1 MSGWVSRPALSND
14 ERRYCDEWEGCMMRT
29 EGERAF
35 GFLLYDAA
43 RFLRRDF
50 EKRAKSVGLT
60 RAQWSVIAHLL
71 RGEGITQKAL
81 ADILDLKAIT
91 LTRMVERLEKDGWIV
106 RRAHATDRRA
116 KLLFLTSKVRPVVET
131 MSDLGAKTRAR
142 ALRGF
147 SKTEQLALLNF
158 LTRIKSNLADEV
170 AEPAS
175 GRNRASTSHGRRGSK
190 PETRRSS

>member
-1 MSGWVSRPALSND
+1 MMGAD
-14 ERRYCDEWEGCMMRT
+14 GDWEGWMMRI
-29 EGERAF
+29 EGGRAF

-43 RFLRRDF
+43 RLLRRDF

-91 LTRMVERLEKDGWIV
+91 LTRMVERLEEDGWIM

-116 KLLFLTSKVRPVVET
+116 KLLFLTTKVKPIVET
-131 MSDLGAKTRAR
+131 MSDLGAKTRTR

-147 SKTEQLALLNF
+147 SKAEQAAMLNF
-158 LTRIKSNLADEV
+158 LTRIKSNLTNEAP
-170 AEPAS
+170 EPAS
-175 GRNRASTSHGRRGSK
+175 RMNHSNTSHA
-190 PETRRSS
+190 RRSNKPKAERPS

>member
-1 MSGWVSRPALSND
+1 MS
-14 ERRYCDEWEGCMMRT
+14 T

-43 RFLRRDF
+43 RLLRRDF
-50 EKRAKSVGLT
+50 EKRAKSIGLT

-71 RGEGITQKAL
+71 RGEGITQKTL

-91 LTRMVERLEKDGWIV
+91 LTRMVERLEEDGWIV
-106 RRAHATDRRA
+106 RRAHPTDRRA
-116 KLLFLTSKVRPVVET
+116 KLLFLTSKVQPVVET

-147 SKTEQLALLNF
+147 SRTEQLALLNF
-158 LTRIKSNLADEV
+158 LTRIKSNLAEETS
-170 AEPAS
+170 EPAS
-175 GRNRASTSHGRRGSK
+175 GRDHTRALHRRRGIK
-190 PETRRSS
+190 PKTRGSS

>member
-1 MSGWVSRPALSND
+1 
-14 ERRYCDEWEGCMMRT
+14 MMRKMG
-29 EGERAF
+29 EGAF

-43 RFLRRDF
+43 RLLRRDF

-91 LTRMVERLEKDGWIV
+91 LTRMVERLEKDEWIV

-116 KLLFLTSKVRPVVET
+116 KLLFLTNKVRPIVET
-131 MSDLGAKTRAR
+131 MSNLGAKTRAR

-147 SKTEQLALLNF
+147 SKAEQMALLNF
-158 LTRIKSNLADEV
+158 LTRIKSNLADE
-170 AEPAS
+170 APEPAP
-175 GRNRASTSHGRRGSK
+175 GRTHTRTPHARRGNK
-190 PETRRSS
+190 LKTERSF